1 MLSSELVSR
10 PVRPVMDHKRPAGGW
25 WGSMGGRE
33 HEGRRY
39 KEKVLSSLEK
49 KATPADRSWTR

>member
-25 WGSMGGRE
+25 WGSTGGRE

-39 KEKVLSSLEK
+39 KK
-49 KATPADRSWTR
+49 KSIK